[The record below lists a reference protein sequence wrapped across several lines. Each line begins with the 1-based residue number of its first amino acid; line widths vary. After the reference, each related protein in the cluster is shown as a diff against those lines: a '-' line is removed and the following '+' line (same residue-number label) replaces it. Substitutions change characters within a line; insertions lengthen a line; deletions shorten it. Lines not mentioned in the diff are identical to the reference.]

1 MHYTSIDLK
10 SVILFDGLFIQTQEN
25 ISNFT
30 LQEKDSKNQINP
42 KSNIEQ
48 SDMLWSNNQRS
59 PVLSLLVILTFSGK
73 LLTRLPKSPPPSGQV
88 SLYKSSSSR
97 LLLSRL
103 YSGSR

>member
-42 KSNIEQ
+42 KSN
-48 SDMLWSNNQRS
+48 NRTYFG
-59 PVLSLLVILTFSGK
+59 LTINVA
-73 LLTRLPKSPPPSGQV
+73 RP
-88 SLYKSSSSR
+88 
-97 LLLSRL
+97 
-103 YSGSR
+103 